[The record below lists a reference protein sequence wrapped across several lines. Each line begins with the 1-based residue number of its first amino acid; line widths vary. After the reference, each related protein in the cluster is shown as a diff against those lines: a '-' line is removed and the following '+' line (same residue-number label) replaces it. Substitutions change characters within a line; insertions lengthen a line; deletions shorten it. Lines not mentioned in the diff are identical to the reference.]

1 MAKKINVMTAKQIY
15 DLAVKMGVDADFRSK
30 KDIEDLLKRE
40 KENYNDLNKEE
51 KKDYNKERMVNPYL
65 DSGILNLDSDK
76 PVKKILT
83 GIDMDEAEI
92 LLADRLGDIDLVL
105 GHHPL
110 GKNLANLDSVMH
122 LQADVLNQ
130 YGVPINIAEGVLKE
144 RISEVS
150 RGVSPINHNRP
161 VDMAR
166 ILKINLMNVHT
177 PCDNLV
183 AKFLDDKIKRAKVK
197 YVSELLKLLKSIP
210 EYRIA
215 IENGAGPRLFSG
227 NESNRVG
234 KIALTEI
241 TGGTSGSSKIYEKMA
256 QAGIGTIVGMHMS
269 EEYKKEA
276 EKAHINVV
284 IAGHIST
291 DSLGMNLF
299 LDELE
304 KSGIE
309 IVPCSGLI
317 RVKRFRD

>member
-1 MAKKINVMTAKQIY
+1 MTKKTNTMTAKQIY

-51 KKDYNKERMVNPYL
+51 KKDYNKERMINPYL
-65 DSGILNLDSDK
+65 DSGILNLDSNK

-92 LLADRLGDIDLVL
+92 LLADRIGDIDLVL

-122 LQADVLNQ
+122 LQADVLSQ

-197 YVSELLKLLKSIP
+197 YVSDLLKLLKSIP

-234 KIALTEI
+234 KIALNEI
-241 TGGTSGSSKIYEKMA
+241 TGGTSGSLKVYEKIA

-317 RVKRFRD
+317 RVKRFRG

>member
-1 MAKKINVMTAKQIY
+1 MTKKTNTMTVKQIY
-15 DLAVKMGVDADFRSK
+15 DLAVKMGVDADFRPK

-40 KENYNDLNKEE
+40 KKNYNDLNKEE
-51 KKDYNKERMVNPYL
+51 KKDYNKERLVNPYL
-65 DSGILNLDSDK
+65 DSGILNLSSDK

-83 GIDMDEAEI
+83 GIDMNEAEI
-92 LLADRLGDIDLVL
+92 LLADRLGDIDLAL

-130 YGVPINIAEGVLKE
+130 YGVPINVAEGVLRE

-166 ILKINLMNVHT
+166 ILKINLMNTHT

-183 AKFLDDKIKRAKVK
+183 AKFLDDKIKKARVK
-197 YVSELLKLLKSIP
+197 YISDLLKLLKSIP

-215 IENGAGPRLFSG
+215 MGNGAGPRLFSG
-227 NESNRVG
+227 NESNRIG
-234 KIALTEI
+234 KIALVEI

-284 IAGHIST
+284 IAGHISS

-317 RVKRFRD
+317 RVKRFRK